1 LTLVVRTS
9 SDAARDPRSLIGLLK
24 REVRAVNP
32 LATVRD
38 ARTWDDVVAS
48 SMARQRF
55 NMTLIGVFAALAL
68 VLAIVGLYGVLALIV
83 GQRRREIGVRLAL
96 GAQRWTVVR
105 MILREG
111 VAMAVVGVVLGVA
124 GALALTR
131 VMKSLLYEI
140 STTDVAT
147 FAGAV
152 VLVTIVALGATYV
165 PALRASRV
173 DPKTALAGD

>member
-1 LTLVVRTS
+1 MRATA
-9 SDAARDPRSLIGLLK
+9 DAARDPASLITMVK
-24 REVRAVNP
+24 REARAVNP
-32 LATVRD
+32 LVTVKDGRLW
-38 ARTWDDVVAS
+38 ADVVS
-48 SMARQRF
+48 DSMGRQRF

-96 GAQRWTVVR
+96 GAQPWTVVR

-111 VAMAVVGVVLGVA
+111 AVMALVGVVLGLG

-131 VMKSLLYEI
+131 VMKTLLYDV
-140 STTDVAT
+140 STTDAWT
-147 FAGAV
+147 FSGAV
-152 VLVTIVALGATYV
+152 VLVTLVALGATYI
-165 PALRASRV
+165 PARRAARV